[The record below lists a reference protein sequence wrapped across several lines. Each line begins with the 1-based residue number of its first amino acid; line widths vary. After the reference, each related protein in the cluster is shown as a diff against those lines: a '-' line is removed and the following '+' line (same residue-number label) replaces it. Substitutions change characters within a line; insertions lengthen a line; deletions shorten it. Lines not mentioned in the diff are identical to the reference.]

1 MHLVV
6 LMVLLLL
13 LRTYLET
20 LSVPLTTVRILC
32 WPEVSLLLCA
42 HEETKPYLYV
52 LAQMPLCPYAAA
64 DPSATVLTG
73 EDQSRL

>member
-13 LRTYLET
+13 LRTHLET
-20 LSVPLTTVRILC
+20 LSVPLPTVRILR

-42 HEETKPYLYV
+42 HEEYLSV